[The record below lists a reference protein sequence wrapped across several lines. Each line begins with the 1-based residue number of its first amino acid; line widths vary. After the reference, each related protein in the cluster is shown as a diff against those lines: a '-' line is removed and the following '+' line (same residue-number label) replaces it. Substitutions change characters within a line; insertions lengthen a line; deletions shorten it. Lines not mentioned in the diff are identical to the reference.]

1 MIIIKLKI
9 DGDFFE
15 VIKDYEFDIC
25 KQLKLTLPEFYKKIE
40 TGELNIFELTTVLHY
55 IGMDFN
61 SFVNYYGLYD

>member
-9 DGDFFE
+9 DDDFYKL
-15 VIKDYEFDIC
+15 IKDYEFDIC

-55 IGMDFN
+55 LRMDFDT
-61 SFVNYYGLYD
+61 FVNYYGLYD

>member
-25 KQLKLTLPEFYKKIE
+25 KQLKLTLPEFHNKLL

-55 IGMDFN
+55 LRIDFN